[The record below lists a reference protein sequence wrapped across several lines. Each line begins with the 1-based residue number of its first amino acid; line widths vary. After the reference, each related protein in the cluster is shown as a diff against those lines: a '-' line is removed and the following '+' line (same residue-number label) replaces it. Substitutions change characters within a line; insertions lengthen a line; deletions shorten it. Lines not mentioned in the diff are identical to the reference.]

1 MRVPSTLSVAAEGD
15 DVVCVWV
22 SAFTGAL
29 PVAFVAAAGSGG
41 GVGALPV
48 AFVAAA
54 GSGGGV
60 GALTAGLS
68 GAISEFFQWNFPEC
82 KPIAVPIPADA
93 IPEMVDDTVLS
104 QNVFSCFNQ

>member
-41 GVGALPV
+41 GVGAL
-48 AFVAAA
+48 
-54 GSGGGV
+54 
-60 GALTAGLS
+60 TAGLS
-68 GAISEFFQWNFPEC
+68 GAISEFFRWSFPEC

-93 IPEMVDDTVLS
+93 IPETVDDTVLS
-104 QNVFSCFNQ
+104 QPVFSCFNQ

>member
-29 PVAFVAAAGSGG
+29 PVASVAAAGSGG

-60 GALTAGLS
+60 L
-68 GAISEFFQWNFPEC
+68 
-82 KPIAVPIPADA
+82 AV
-93 IPEMVDDTVLS
+93 
-104 QNVFSCFNQ
+104 